1 MMKQSKKDKKRMIL
15 RLVLV
20 VVAILI
26 AISYF
31 PVKKAVYADAEY
43 VDENDEKSDSK
54 QSILYWVN
62 NNKEWKHRSCIVETS
77 ALVDRPEL
85 KESGLYYIGEY
96 DAYEPPT
103 YYDAQGFEFQGYQ
116 VRGTSPLLKLNS
128 SFDPSKVQNY
138 FAIMYEDFYE
148 AGLGEMKE
156 DYYELPLIIYDWT
169 PIYPIQRSG
178 TLANLLLPKG
188 YLTIWDFI
196 G

>member
-1 MMKQSKKDKKRMIL
+1 MKNSKKGKIL
-15 RLVLV
+15 QLVF

-26 AISYF
+26 AISYI
-31 PVKKAVYADAEY
+31 PVKRAVYADAEY
-43 VDENDEKSDSK
+43 VDENDERSDSK

-96 DAYEPPT
+96 EDGI
-103 YYDAQGFEFQGYQ
+103 YYNAQGFEFQGYQ

-178 TLANLLLPKG
+178 TLAKLLLPKS